1 MKSAAAIRAEKERRA
16 REGAPYIDG
25 LLRDKRVVVCC
36 GAGGV
41 GKTTTAAAL
50 GLAAARMGKR
60 VLVLTIDP
68 ARRLSEAM
76 GIPESGPLPARV
88 SRVAPPGSL
97 DAWMLDPRVVF
108 EGMVRRLTDDPERIK
123 RILENRLYRTLSDLV
138 SGMQE
143 YTAAEALFSFVESK
157 KYDLVVLDTP
167 PSRNALE
174 FLEAPRKLSL
184 FLDERIVGVFMPD
197 GGRGFFARQARQLV
211 ASVFQRVFGEGFFE
225 ELQEFLGAF
234 SGMFAAMRSHADAV
248 RSLLTSDEA
257 AFIVVTSPEP
267 SALEEGHF
275 LEGQLREM
283 GLPVGGYV
291 LNRSWA
297 YTRGLG
303 DPESIVLP
311 ADATRQLESGM
322 KKLAA
327 LADHERK
334 LAARDRSLVAE
345 LAERAGNAH
354 ATPHLGAAIEDF
366 SGLIVLADSFVVRE
380 PVPDSSATA
389 R

>member
-1 MKSAAAIRAEKERRA
+1 VSKERRA
-16 REGAPYIDG
+16 RDGIPYLDSV
-25 LLRDKRVVVCC
+25 LREKKVIVCC

-50 GLAAARMGKR
+50 GVAAARAGKR

-76 GIPESGPLPARV
+76 GIPESGPAPARV
-88 SRVAPPGSL
+88 SQIEPPGSL

-108 EGMVRRLTDDPERIK
+108 EGMVRRLTDDPEKIE
-123 RILENRLYRTLSDLV
+123 RILHNRLYRTLSDLV

-157 KYDLVVLDTP
+157 KWDLVVLDTP

-174 FLEAPRKLSL
+174 FLEAPRKLAL

-197 GGRGFFARQARQLV
+197 GGSGFFARQARQLV

-234 SGMFAAMRSHADAV
+234 SGMFAAMRSHSDAV

-257 AFIVVTSPEP
+257 SFIVVTSPEP
-267 SALEEGHF
+267 SALDEGRF
-275 LEGQLREM
+275 LEEQLRHM

-297 YTRGLG
+297 YTRGFM

-311 ADATRQLESGM
+311 ADATRALRSGM
-322 KKLAA
+322 RKLST

-334 LAARDRSLVAE
+334 LAARDRALVSD

-366 SGLIVLADSFVVRE
+366 SGLVVLAESFLARE
-380 PVPDSSATA
+380 ASPDSSATIV
-389 R
+389 

>member
-1 MKSAAAIRAEKERRA
+1 MSERRA
-16 REGAPYIDG
+16 PNGEPYVDA
-25 LLRDKRVVVCC
+25 LLRHKRVIVCC

-50 GLAAARMGKR
+50 GVAAARGGRR

-76 GIPESGPLPARV
+76 GIPESGPAPARV
-88 SRVAPPGSL
+88 AQVEPPGTL

-108 EGMVRRLTDDPERIK
+108 EGMVRRLTGDPERVA

-138 SGMQE
+138 AGMQE
-143 YTAAEALFSFVESK
+143 YTAAEALFSFVESGRW
-157 KYDLVVLDTP
+157 DLVVLDTP

-184 FLDERIVGVFMPD
+184 FLDERIVGVFLP
-197 GGRGFFARQARQLV
+197 GGGHGGFFARQARQLV
-211 ASVFQRVFGEGFFE
+211 ASVFERVFGAGFFE

-234 SGMFAAMRSHADAV
+234 SGLFGAMREHSEAV
-248 RSLLTSDEA
+248 RALLTSGDA
-257 AFIVVTSPEP
+257 SFVVVASPEP
-267 SALEEGHF
+267 SALEEGRF
-275 LEGQLREM
+275 LEAQLRHM

-297 YTRGLG
+297 YTRGYA
-303 DPESIVLP
+303 DPESLALP
-311 ADATRQLESGM
+311 SDASHLAKSGM
-322 KKLAA
+322 RKLAA
-327 LADHERK
+327 LADVERK
-334 LAARDRSLVAE
+334 LAARDRALVTD
-345 LAERAGNAH
+345 LAERAGHAH

-366 SGLIVLADSFVVRE
+366 GGIVVLAESFLARE
-380 PVPDSSATA
+380 APPDSSVEV
-389 R
+389 